1 MIKRQ
6 QALELMGQYH
16 SDRLKNMKEVDMII
30 KVAASIGNGSVSFF
44 YPKKTAMSLKNKL
57 RINGFFVETLTFASI
72 PDEEHIAVVWDND
85 MRSGEEVNR
94 EREE

>member
-1 MIKRQ
+1 MIRKHE
-6 QALELMGQYH
+6 ALELMAQYH
-16 SDRLKNMKEVDMII
+16 SDRLKNMKEVDMAI

-44 YPKKTAMSLKNKL
+44 YPKKTAIALKNKL
-57 RINGFFVETLTFASI
+57 RFNGFFVETLTFASI
-72 PDEEHIAVVWDND
+72 PDEEHIAVIWDND